1 MIIMKMEYI
10 GASHKNIL
18 ELIALEVTNKPLI
31 NGKIYN
37 IPSNQTALIET
48 LIKSEFFK
56 PVSKKHKKKD
66 KEEE

>member
-18 ELIALEVTNKPLI
+18 ELIALGVTNEPLI
-31 NGKIYN
+31 NGKVYD
-37 IPSNQTALIET
+37 IPSNQTDLIET

-56 PVSKKHKKKD
+56 PVSKKQQKKKD
-66 KEEE
+66 KEE

>member
-1 MIIMKMEYI
+1 MKMEYI

-18 ELIALEVTNKPLI
+18 ELIALGVTNEPLI
-31 NGKIYN
+31 NGNIYD

-56 PVSKKHKKKD
+56 PVGKKQKKKI